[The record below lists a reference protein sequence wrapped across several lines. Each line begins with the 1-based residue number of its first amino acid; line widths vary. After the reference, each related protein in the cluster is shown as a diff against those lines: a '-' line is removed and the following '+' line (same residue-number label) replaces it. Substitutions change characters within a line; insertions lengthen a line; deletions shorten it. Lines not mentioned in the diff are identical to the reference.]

1 MKIVQGLSFLKQ
13 FLGQY
18 SARRALGPQEVCR
31 SSSSVSLLSRVI
43 CHRLITTLSFHT
55 TIHSKSQHSRN
66 SWLAW
71 ETTTKMLFVLTGRQ
85 HCLTKTSET
94 EPQGQGSRPT
104 LVPLAFVPVTSLRA
118 FFSSFMKW
126 GPGSDD
132 PKVSSCSRV
141 CFVLKLYS
149 KKKKKKYYKL
159 NIF

>member
-1 MKIVQGLSFLKQ
+1 MSTEACGETSLGTMKIVQGLSFLKQ

-18 SARRALGPQEVCR
+18 SARGELGPQEVCR
-31 SSSSVSLLSRVI
+31 SSSSVSLSRVI
-43 CHRLITTLSFHT
+43 RHWLITTLSFHT

-85 HCLTKTSET
+85 YCLAKASET
-94 EPQGQGSRPT
+94 EPQGQGSRPA
-104 LVPLAFVPVTSLRA
+104 LAPLGFVTVTSTLRV
-118 FFSSFMKW
+118 FFSSFMKC

-141 CFVLKLYS
+141 CFVLKL
-149 KKKKKKYYKL
+149 
-159 NIF
+159 